1 MARSKKNIHADYA
14 APSLFDDLEVPGLER
29 QPLPELPGMER
40 HIRVAKARLESRRS
54 EASTTPPLVT
64 PEPED
69 RVLFISFGSGSSGN
83 CSFLGTRSQG
93 ILVDAG
99 IDDRKVEAELIRNNL
114 SMNLVKGILL
124 THDHGDHIRYAYS
137 ILRRNR
143 HMALYCTPRVLNG
156 ILRRHNV
163 SRRIKDYHHAIY
175 KEIPFELGGFTVTA
189 FEVDHDGSDNAG
201 FYITR
206 RGFDFTLATDLG
218 CIGSRADYYMRRASY
233 LMIES
238 NYDLD
243 MLLHGRYPEYL
254 KARIQASNGHL
265 DNTVTAAYIASIYR
279 PELKFVFLCHLSHD
293 NNTPDKAVSAVK
305 DALAACGIQAGDGTN
320 SPLAC
325 QAPIQVMALPR
336 FESTGIVTLRPLS
349 LDDGK

>member
-1 MARSKKNIHADYA
+1 MARSKKNISVDYS
-14 APSLFDDLEVPGLER
+14 APSLFDDLDIPGIER
-29 QPLPELPGMER
+29 PALPGLPGMER
-40 HIRVAKARLESRRS
+40 HIRIARAQSESRRRDVP
-54 EASTTPPLVT
+54 ATPPLAV
-64 PEPED
+64 PESDD

-83 CSFLGTRSQG
+83 CTFIGTRSQG

-99 IDDRKVEAELIRNNL
+99 VDDRKVEAELTRNRL
-114 SMNLVKGILL
+114 SMNMVKGILL

-175 KEIPFELGGFTVTA
+175 KEIPFELGGFTITA

-201 FYITR
+201 FYIAR
-206 RGFDFTLATDLG
+206 QGFDFTVATDLG

-238 NYDLD
+238 NYDLR

-265 DNTVTAAYIASIYR
+265 DNMVTASYIASIYHPGLR
-279 PELKFVFLCHLSHD
+279 FVFLCHLSHD
-293 NNTPDKAVSAVK
+293 NNTPEKALAAVS
-305 DALAACGIQAGDGTN
+305 DALAAIGIEAGDGTN
-320 SPLAC
+320 SPEAC
-325 QAPIQVMALPR
+325 KAPIQVMALPR
-336 FESTGIVTLRPLS
+336 FEPTGIVTLRTSSPVRE
-349 LDDGK
+349 